1 MSLSFTCLPVERT
14 LLVVDCQE
22 DGEAILYYL
31 LSMLALVPNM
41 EMRVERCIILIES
54 VECIGFRSVEANG
67 HVNMTRD
74 K

>member
-1 MSLSFTCLPVERT
+1 
-14 LLVVDCQE
+14 
-22 DGEAILYYL
+22 
-31 LSMLALVPNM
+31 MLALVPNM